1 MCIISELYSALANK
15 HHRAKANG
23 LLNVENPVTQA
34 LHEGRFEELPDD
46 TDSD

>member
-1 MCIISELYSALANK
+1 MNNLYRTLANK
-15 HHRAKANG
+15 YHRAKANG
-23 LLNVENPVTQA
+23 LINVENPVTQA